1 MASTTLTRPPQ
12 ETTTRRKERCDRC
25 RYWEEP
31 AEEEKGMLRYS
42 LSREKFVRRLRF
54 GDSDLGF
61 CHRFPPTNR
70 SGFPLTYGSEWCGE
84 FR

>member
-12 ETTTRRKERCDRC
+12 ETTVRRKERCDRC

-31 AEEEKGMLRYS
+31 SSRMDRNAIAAYEKAVHFQPEAKTGMCRRNPPN
-42 LSREKFVRRLRF
+42 SRSQSPVTLAT
-54 GDSDLGF
+54 D
-61 CHRFPPTNR
+61 
-70 SGFPLTYGSEWCGE
+70 WCGE